1 MPLSVVIL
9 AAGQGKRMHSDLPK
23 VLQPLGG
30 LTLLEHVVQSAHALS
45 AQNVFVVYGHGA
57 EQVQAAHKHLNVQWV
72 LQAEQLGTGHAVM
85 QALPKVSDSDLLLAL
100 YGDVPLV
107 RHATLKLLTDA
118 AAKGEL
124 AVLTAKVPDPKGYGR
139 ILRDAAGRVT
149 RIVEEKDASPA
160 ERWVDEINTGLMAC
174 SADRM
179 RRWLKNV
186 GNQNAQKEYYLTD
199 VIAMAVADGVKVEGV
214 LAEDHNETR
223 GINDKVQLAAAEKAL
238 RKRTATELML
248 AGLTLRDPRRFDLR
262 GGLEFGRDCVIDVN
276 CVFEGTVKL
285 GNRVQVGPNSVIRDC
300 EIGDDTEVLSHCVL
314 DGAKVGARV
323 RIGPY
328 ARIRPETELA
338 DEVHIGNFVEV
349 KKSRFGKH
357 SKANHLA
364 YIGDAK
370 VGERVNIGAGAITCN
385 YDGTAK
391 HTTVIEDGAFV
402 GTNATLVAPVTIGA
416 GAYIAAGSTISKN
429 APPGELSI
437 ARARQETK
445 TGWQRPAG
453 KK

>member
-1 MPLSVVIL
+1 MPLSVIIL

-57 EQVQAAHKHLNVQWV
+57 EQVQAAHKHLEVQWV

-85 QALPKVSDSDLLLAL
+85 QALPKVSDSDLLLVL

-107 RHATLKLLTDA
+107 RHSTLKLLTDA

-149 RIVEEKDASPA
+149 RIAEEKDASPA

-223 GINDKVQLAAAEKAL
+223 GINDRQQLAAAEKVL
-238 RKRTATELML
+238 RKRTAIELML

-262 GGLEFGRDCVIDVN
+262 GDLSFGRDCVIDVN
-276 CVFEGTVKL
+276 CVFEGMVRLGARVK
-285 GNRVQVGPNSVIRDC
+285 VGPHSVIRDC

-314 DGAKVGARV
+314 DGAKIGARV

-364 YIGDAK
+364 YIGDSK

-385 YDGTAK
+385 YDGSAK
-391 HTTVIEDGAFV
+391 HVTVIEDGAFV
-402 GTNATLVAPVTIGA
+402 GTNVTLVAPVTIGA
-416 GAYIAAGSTISKN
+416 GAYLAAGSTISKN
-429 APPGELSI
+429 APAGELSI

-445 TGWQRPAG
+445 TGWQRPSG

>member
-9 AAGQGKRMHSDLPK
+9 AAGQGKRMHSDIPK
-23 VLQPLGG
+23 VLQRLGG
-30 LTLLEHVVQSAHALS
+30 YTLLEHVVRSATALE
-45 AQNVFVVYGHGA
+45 AHGVYVVYGHGA
-57 EQVQAAHKHLNVQWV
+57 EDVLASQGHLGVQWV
-72 LQAEQLGTGHAVM
+72 LQEEQLGTGHAVM
-85 QALPKVSDSDLLLAL
+85 QALPKISDADILLVL

-107 RHATLKLLTDA
+107 RPATLKQLTDA
-118 AAKGEL
+118 AGKGEL

-139 ILRDAAGRVT
+139 ILRDNAGRVT
-149 RIVEEKDASPA
+149 RIVEEKDATA
-160 ERWVDEINTGLMAC
+160 TQRWNDEINTGLMAC
-174 SADRM
+174 RADHL

-186 GNQNAQKEYYLTD
+186 NRDNAQKEYYLTD

-223 GINDKVQLAAAEKAL
+223 GINDKQQLAQAEKVL
-238 RKRTATELML
+238 RKRTAIELML

-262 GGLEFGRDCVIDVN
+262 GELSFGRDTEIDVN
-276 CVFEGTVKL
+276 CVFEGRVKL
-285 GNRVQVGPNSVIRDC
+285 GSRVKIGPNCVVKDC
-300 EIGDDTEVLSHCVL
+300 EIGDDTEVLSHSVL

-328 ARIRPETELA
+328 ARVRPETELA

-349 KKSRFGKH
+349 KKSRLGKG

-364 YIGDAK
+364 YVGDAQ
-370 VGERVNIGAGAITCN
+370 VGERVNIGAGVITCN

-391 HTTVIEDGAFV
+391 HTTVIEDDVFV
-402 GTNATLVAPVTIGA
+402 GSDSTLVAPVTIGK
-416 GAYIAAGSTISKN
+416 GAYVAAGSTISRN
-429 APPGELSI
+429 APAGELTI

-445 TGWQRPAG
+445 TGWQRPN

>member
-9 AAGQGKRMHSDLPK
+9 AAGQGKRMHSDIPK
-23 VLQPLGG
+23 VLQRLGAY
-30 LTLLEHVVQSAHALS
+30 TLLEHVVHSAKALEAHAV
-45 AQNVFVVYGHGA
+45 QVVYGHGA
-57 EQVQAAHKHLNVQWV
+57 EDVLAAQKHLGVEWV
-72 LQAEQLGTGHAVM
+72 LQERQLGTGHAVM
-85 QALPKVSDSDLLLAL
+85 QALPKISDADILLIL

-107 RHATLKLLTDA
+107 RPATLKLLVDA
-118 AAKGEL
+118 ASKGEL

-139 ILRDAAGRVT
+139 ILRDKSGKVT
-149 RIVEEKDASPA
+149 RIVEEKDASA
-160 ERWVDEINTGLMAC
+160 TERWTDEINTGLMAC

-186 GNQNAQKEYYLTD
+186 GNKNAQGEYYLTD
-199 VIAMAVADGVKVEGV
+199 VIAMAVADGVTVQGV

-223 GINDKVQLAAAEKAL
+223 GINDKQQLAAAEKVL
-238 RKRTATELML
+238 RKRTANELMI

-262 GGLEFGRDCVIDVN
+262 GELVFGRDAEIDVN
-276 CVFEGTVKL
+276 CVLEGRVKL
-285 GNRVQVGPNSVIRDC
+285 GNRVKIGPHCVLKDC
-300 EIGDDTEVLSHCVL
+300 EIDDDTEVFSHSVL

-349 KKSRFGKH
+349 KKSRFGRN

-364 YIGDAK
+364 YVGDAL
-370 VGERVNIGAGAITCN
+370 VGERANIGAGVITCN
-385 YDGTAK
+385 YDGMAK
-391 HTTVIEDGAFV
+391 HTTVIEDDVFV
-402 GTNATLVAPVTIGA
+402 GSDSTLVAPVTIGK
-416 GAYIAAGSTISKN
+416 GAYVAAGSTVSRD
-429 APPGELSI
+429 APAGELTI

-445 TGWQRPAG
+445 TGWQRPS
-453 KK
+453 KKK

>member
-1 MPLSVVIL
+1 MALSVVIL

-30 LTLLEHVVQSAHALS
+30 YTLLEHVIRSATALEAHA
-45 AQNVFVVYGHGA
+45 VYVVYGHGA
-57 EQVQAAHKHLNVQWV
+57 EDVRAAHAHLDVQWV

-85 QALPKVSDSDLLLAL
+85 QALPKISDADLLLVL

-107 RHATLKLLTDA
+107 RPVTLKQLTDA
-118 AAKGEL
+118 AGKGEL

-139 ILRDAAGRVT
+139 ILRDNAGRVT

-160 ERWVDEINTGLMAC
+160 QRWMDEVNTGLMAC

-199 VIAMAVADGVKVEGV
+199 IIAMAVEDGVKVQGV

-223 GINDKVQLAAAEKAL
+223 GINDKQQLAAAEKAL
-238 RKRTATELML
+238 RKRTAIGLML

-262 GGLEFGRDCVIDVN
+262 GEISFGRDCVIDVN
-276 CVFEGTVKL
+276 CIIEGKVKL
-285 GNRVQVGPNSVIRDC
+285 GDRVKVGANTVIRDC
-300 EIGDDTEVLSHCVL
+300 ELGDDAEVQPNCML
-314 DGAKVGARV
+314 DGARIGARV

-349 KKSRFGKH
+349 KKSRIGKN
-357 SKANHLA
+357 SKANHLS
-364 YIGDAK
+364 YIGDAQ
-370 VGERVNIGAGAITCN
+370 VGERVNIGAGVITCN
-385 YDGTAK
+385 YDGTEK
-391 HTTVIEDGAFV
+391 HSTMIGDDAFV
-402 GTNATLVAPVTIGA
+402 GSDSTLVAPVTVGA
-416 GAYIAAGSTISKN
+416 GAYVAAGSTIN
-429 APPGELSI
+429 RDAPAGELTI
-437 ARARQETK
+437 ARAKQQTK
-445 TGWQRPAG
+445 VGWQRPT

>member
-30 LTLLEHVVQSAHALS
+30 YTLLEHVVRSAAALEAHA
-45 AQNVFVVYGHGA
+45 VYVVYGHGA
-57 EQVQAAHKHLNVQWV
+57 EDVLAAQGHLGVQWV
-72 LQAEQLGTGHAVM
+72 LQEPQLGTGHAVM
-85 QALPKVSDSDLLLAL
+85 QALPKISDTDLLLVL

-107 RHATLKLLTDA
+107 RPETLRQLTDA

-139 ILRDAAGRVT
+139 ILRDKAGRVT
-149 RIVEEKDASPA
+149 RIVEDKDASAA
-160 ERWVDEINTGLMAC
+160 ERWVDEVNTGLMAC

-179 RRWLKNV
+179 RRWLKDV
-186 GNQNAQKEYYLTD
+186 GNQNAQGEYYLTD
-199 VIAMAVADGVKVEGV
+199 VIAMAVEDGVKVEGV

-223 GINDKVQLAAAEKAL
+223 GINDKQQLAAAEKAL
-238 RKRTATELML
+238 RKRTANELML

-262 GGLEFGRDCVIDVN
+262 GELSFGRDTVVDVN
-276 CVFEGTVKL
+276 CVFEGRVKL
-285 GNRVQVGPNSVIRDC
+285 GNRVKVGPNSVIRDC
-300 EIGDDTEVLSHCVL
+300 EIGDDSEILSHSVL

-349 KKSRFGKH
+349 KKSRFGKN

-364 YIGDAK
+364 YVGDAE
-370 VGERVNIGAGAITCN
+370 VGQRVNIGAGVITCN

-391 HTTVIEDGAFV
+391 HQTVIEDDVFV
-402 GTNATLVAPVTIGA
+402 GSDSTLVAPVTIGK
-416 GAYIAAGSTISKN
+416 GAYVAAGSTISRN
-429 APPGELSI
+429 APAGELTI

-445 TGWQRPAG
+445 TGWQRPT

>member
-23 VLQPLGG
+23 VLQRLGG
-30 LTLLEHVVQSAHALS
+30 YTLLEHVVQSAAALEAHA
-45 AQNVFVVYGHGA
+45 VHVVYGYGA
-57 EQVQAAHKHLNVQWV
+57 EEVRTALAHTGVEWV

-85 QALPKVSDSDLLLAL
+85 QALPKISDADLLLVL

-107 RHATLKLLTDA
+107 RPATLKRLTDS
-118 AAKGEL
+118 AAKGEF

-139 ILRDAAGRVT
+139 IVRDSAGRVT
-149 RIVEEKDASPA
+149 RIVEEKDASPT
-160 ERWVDEINTGLMAC
+160 ERWIDEVNTGLMAC
-174 SADRM
+174 DAGRM

-223 GINDKVQLAAAEKAL
+223 GINDKQQLATAEKAL
-238 RKRTATELML
+238 RKRTAIELML

-262 GGLEFGRDCVIDVN
+262 GELEFGRDCEIDVN
-276 CVFEGTVKL
+276 CVLEGKVTLGHRVKI
-285 GNRVQVGPNSVIRDC
+285 GPHAVIRDC
-300 EIGDDTEVLSHCVL
+300 AIGDDSEVLSHSVL
-314 DGAKVGARV
+314 DGAKIGAKV
-323 RIGPY
+323 RIGPF

-349 KKSRFGKH
+349 KKSHLGKH

-364 YIGDAK
+364 YIGDAE
-370 VGERVNIGAGAITCN
+370 VGKQVNIGAGVITCN

-391 HTTVIEDGAFV
+391 HTTVIEDGAFI
-402 GTNATLVAPVTIGA
+402 GSDATLIAPVTIGA
-416 GAYIAAGSTISKN
+416 GAYVAAGSTISRN
-429 APPGELSI
+429 APAGELSI

-445 TGWQRPAG
+445 TGWQRPI
-453 KK
+453 KKK

>member
-30 LTLLEHVVQSAHALS
+30 YTLLEHVVRSAAALEAHAIY
-45 AQNVFVVYGHGA
+45 VVYGHGA
-57 EQVQAAHKHLNVQWV
+57 EDVLAAQGHLGVQWV
-72 LQAEQLGTGHAVM
+72 LQEQQLGTGHAVM
-85 QALPKVSDSDLLLAL
+85 QALPKISDTDLLLVL

-107 RHATLKLLTDA
+107 RPATLKQLTDA

-139 ILRDAAGRVT
+139 ILRDKAGRVT
-149 RIVEEKDASPA
+149 RIVEDKDASAA
-160 ERWVDEINTGLMAC
+160 ERWVDEVNTGLMAC

-186 GNQNAQKEYYLTD
+186 GNQNAQGEYYLTD
-199 VIAMAVADGVKVEGV
+199 IIAMAVAEGVKVEGV

-223 GINDKVQLAAAEKAL
+223 GINDKQQLAAAEKAL
-238 RKRTATELML
+238 RKRTANDLMFT
-248 AGLTLRDPRRFDLR
+248 GLTLRDPRRFDLR
-262 GGLEFGRDCVIDVN
+262 GELGFGRDTVVDVN
-276 CVFEGTVKL
+276 CVFEGKVKL
-285 GNRVQVGPNSVIRDC
+285 GSRVKIGPNCLIRDC
-300 EIGDDTEVLSHCVL
+300 VIGDDTEILSHSVL

-349 KKSRFGKH
+349 KKSRFGKN

-364 YIGDAK
+364 YVGDAE
-370 VGERVNIGAGAITCN
+370 VGQRVNIGAGVITCN

-391 HTTVIEDGAFV
+391 HKTVIEDDVFV
-402 GTNATLVAPVTIGA
+402 GSDSTLVAPVTIGK
-416 GAYIAAGSTISKN
+416 GAYVAAGSTISKN
-429 APPGELSI
+429 APAGELTI

-445 TGWQRPAG
+445 TGWQRPN

>member
-30 LTLLEHVVQSAHALS
+30 YTLLEHVVRSAAALEAHA
-45 AQNVFVVYGHGA
+45 VYVVYGHGA
-57 EQVQAAHKHLNVQWV
+57 EDVLAAQGHLGVQWV
-72 LQAEQLGTGHAVM
+72 LQEQQLGTGHAVM
-85 QALPKVSDSDLLLAL
+85 QALPKISDTDLLLVL

-107 RHATLKLLTDA
+107 RPATLKRLVDS

-139 ILRDAAGRVT
+139 ILRDKVGKVT
-149 RIVEEKDASPA
+149 RIVEEKDATPT
-160 ERWVDEINTGLMAC
+160 ERWTDEINTGLMAC

-186 GNQNAQKEYYLTD
+186 GNKNAQGEYYLTD
-199 VIAMAVADGVKVEGV
+199 IIAMAVADGVKVEGV

-223 GINDKVQLAAAEKAL
+223 GINDKQQLAAAEKAL
-238 RKRTATELML
+238 RKRTANELLL

-262 GGLEFGRDCVIDVN
+262 GELSFGRDTVVDVN
-276 CVFEGTVKL
+276 CVFEGRVKL
-285 GNRVQVGPNSVIRDC
+285 GNRVKIGRNSVIRDC
-300 EIGDDTEVLSHCVL
+300 EIGDDTEILSHSVL

-349 KKSRFGKH
+349 KKSRFGRN

-364 YIGDAK
+364 YVGDAE
-370 VGERVNIGAGAITCN
+370 VGQRVNIGAGVITCN

-391 HTTVIEDGAFV
+391 HQTVIEDDVFV
-402 GTNATLVAPVTIGA
+402 GSDSTLVAPVTVGK
-416 GAYIAAGSTISKN
+416 GAYVAAGSSIKRN
-429 APPGELSI
+429 APAGELTI

-445 TGWQRPAG
+445 IGWQRPN